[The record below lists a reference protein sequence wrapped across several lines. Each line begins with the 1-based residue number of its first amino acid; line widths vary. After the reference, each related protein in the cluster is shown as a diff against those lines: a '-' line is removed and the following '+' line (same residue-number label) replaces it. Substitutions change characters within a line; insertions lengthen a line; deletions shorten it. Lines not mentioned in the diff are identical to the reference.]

1 MGQPA
6 RRWVVTGFRPS
17 PMVVFLGG
25 VGEVAETMARAGVN
39 RSIEIFAKLKVVH
52 SIREIMDWKPG
63 CSFAL
68 TEFA

>member
-1 MGQPA
+1 
-6 RRWVVTGFRPS
+6 
-17 PMVVFLGG
+17 MVVFLGG